1 MGFDHSRTKS
11 QEKTVENEGWLIFL
25 SALIDCSSWLLW
37 VAHYS
42 KDEDL
47 FVLVFLGAFEWVEH
61 RNHFKAKLTCEILSS
76 GRDMS
81 CPCCDLLKIV
91 VIFVS
96 ITSYEFDGWYLVNVS
111 PMSFLLFFFGPG
123 IYWSCDD
130 SFRWSIRVSPSLPK
144 SCSVKRHSTANIPLT
159 NINSS
164 SHGTF
169 AILSFGAHLFSP
181 MAVWTQL
188 S

>member
-11 QEKTVENEGWLIFL
+11 QEKTVEDEGWLIFL

-111 PMSFLLFFFGPG
+111 PMSFYSSFLVLVFTEVVMTV
-123 IYWSCDD
+123 SDD
-130 SFRWSIRVSPSLPK
+130 QSGSLHPYQK
-144 SCSVKRHSTANIPLT
+144 A
-159 NINSS
+159 
-164 SHGTF
+164 
-169 AILSFGAHLFSP
+169 
-181 MAVWTQL
+181 AVWNDIAQQTSL
-188 S
+188 